1 MPHADRSLGHGTGTT
16 LPIQR
21 LAFRIQPSTQHLGP
35 GVTEKEIAM
44 LLVQNALATQRAD
57 PEGYT
62 EANGDP
68 SLKALGNATIAN
80 SLEKLGGHGIVADVQ
95 PTFGE
100 QGMGFVYRISP
111 NLVVELASEDLVV
124 RLVNGL
130 FDGPPSETSATV
142 ADLLAKCEQ
151 ITINHI
157 YRDDLLASISELR
170 ICFAQ
175 ECYIACLALSG
186 KILEIC
192 LKQVLIDNQVE
203 FNDKWTIGR
212 LIGRYC
218 GCECWQNAGIRTSPW
233 ISYWIRFLWGAKA
246 WTWATRSA

>member
-1 MPHADRSLGHGTGTT
+1 M
-16 LPIQR
+16 
-21 LAFRIQPSTQHLGP
+21 
-35 GVTEKEIAM
+35 TEKEIAIV
-44 LLVQNALATQRAD
+44 LVQNALASQRAD

-80 SLEKLGGHGIVADVQ
+80 SLERLGGHGIVADVQ

-111 NLVVELASEDLVV
+111 NLVVELISEDAVV

-130 FDGPPSETSATV
+130 FDGPPSETSTTLAG
-142 ADLLAKCEQ
+142 LLENCGKV
-151 ITINHI
+151 TINHI
-157 YRDDLLASISELR
+157 YRDDLLASIKELR
-170 ICFAQ
+170 LCFAS

-192 LKQVLIDNQVE
+192 LKQVLINNQIE
-203 FNDKWTIGR
+203 FDDDWMIGR
-212 LIGRYC
+212 LIRKFQDAHLEFYLDQSLPHLARIIN
-218 GCECWQNAGIRTSPW
+218 ESRIPAVHSKAKIPVPSKNQAIMVIHAVVDTVNRVIVSPEDRKQNIP
-233 ISYWIRFLWGAKA
+233 
-246 WTWATRSA
+246 

>member
-1 MPHADRSLGHGTGTT
+1 M
-16 LPIQR
+16 
-21 LAFRIQPSTQHLGP
+21 
-35 GVTEKEIAM
+35 TEKEIAM
-44 LLVQNALATQRAD
+44 LLVHNAVATQRAD
-57 PEGYT
+57 PEDYT
-62 EANGDP
+62 EANSDP
-68 SLKALGNATIAN
+68 SLKAIGNATIAN
-80 SLEKLGGHGIVADVQ
+80 SLERLGGHGIVADVQ

-100 QGMGFVYRISP
+100 HGMGFVYRISP
-111 NLVVELASEDLVV
+111 NLVNELASEDLVV

-157 YRDDLLASISELR
+157 YRDDLLASIDELR

-212 LIGRYC
+212 LIGRYQ
-218 GCECWQNAGIRTSPW
+218 ESRIELYLDQSLPRLAEIINESRIPAVHAIRSIPVPSKDQAIMVIHAVVDTVNRVIVSP
-233 ISYWIRFLWGAKA
+233 GK
-246 WTWATRSA
+246 